1 MVECEFPSLTGLCRL
16 MLTRLSIT
24 LMATVGGFLFGYD
37 QGVVG
42 NVLVLERFGSDFPRF
57 FADEN
62 IKVRVL
68 FTFFGKQADDQGW
81 FVSSLLLGAWFG
93 SLISGPIVDRL
104 GRKRSIMA
112 QNVIFLVG
120 SALQTGATK
129 EGT

>member
-1 MVECEFPSLTGLCRL
+1 
-16 MLTRLSIT
+16 
-24 LMATVGGFLFGYD
+24 MATVGGFLFGYD

-68 FTFFGKQADDQGW
+68 FTYFGKQADGQGW